1 MKIKGIHHISNIV
14 NHPQENIEFYTSLL
28 GLRLIKKA
36 VNFDDANTYHFYYG
50 NHNADLGTVITS
62 FPIGANTKDGVKGG
76 GQVVSTY
83 YNIPKGSFD
92 FWYKRIKSFNLPVEI
107 ITKFNKKHLIFS
119 DYLGITNELLED
131 DAGIDNLYS
140 YNGVTKENAIKG
152 FHGALIHS
160 MNPKESLDF
169 FINILGAN
177 LLLED
182 NDYYRLS
189 LNSDF
194 ANYLDISKDTFK
206 RGRLSKGTVHH
217 IAFSVDGED
226 TLIKFKEKIE
236 RLGIHVTDIKDRN
249 FFKAIYFKEPGGTVI
264 ELSTTKP
271 GFNKSFID
279 DKGEELF
286 LPKHFSNKRKELEE
300 KLIPIYVKPVIKLK
314 RHHYTNHE
322 GYIDSLNFDETLN
335 KINELAKISK
345 QRELT
350 KEELNLQKDLRN
362 KYIKV
367 FKENFKDQIENI
379 EIED

>member
-1 MKIKGIHHISNIV
+1 MISVFFLLRYEENMVINNFQANYFIIFRIRNIMKVEVLKLKIKGIHHISNIV

-107 ITKFNKKHLIFS
+107 ITRFNKKHLIFS

-152 FHGALIHS
+152 FYGALIHS

-189 LNSDF
+189 LNSNH
-194 ANYLDISKDTFK
+194 ANLLDISKETYK

-217 IAFSVDGED
+217 IAFSVDDED

-236 RLGIHVTDIKDRN
+236 QLGIHVTDIKDRN
-249 FFKAIYFKEPGGTVI
+249 FF
-264 ELSTTKP
+264 
-271 GFNKSFID
+271 
-279 DKGEELF
+279 
-286 LPKHFSNKRKELEE
+286 
-300 KLIPIYVKPVIKLK
+300 
-314 RHHYTNHE
+314 
-322 GYIDSLNFDETLN
+322 
-335 KINELAKISK
+335 
-345 QRELT
+345 
-350 KEELNLQKDLRN
+350 
-362 KYIKV
+362 
-367 FKENFKDQIENI
+367 
-379 EIED
+379 